1 MRTTISRGAIYKVPG
16 KYADTASLHVTFNRE
31 TLTINGH
38 VFSGYTLSESLC
50 RVLLDAGI
58 AKEWEEAIAIVEEM
72 GVPYVTDEDDTCD
85 ACEEVKPLTHNPVTD
100 MYHCDECADK

>member
-1 MRTTISRGAIYKVPG
+1 MRTTIARGAIYTVPAN
-16 KYADTASLHVTFNRE
+16 YADNVKLSVTFNRE

-58 AKEWEEAIAIVEEM
+58 AKEWEDAISIVEEM
-72 GVPYVTDEDDTCD
+72 GVPYETDED
-85 ACEEVKPLTHNPVTD
+85 E
-100 MYHCDECADK
+100 

>member
-1 MRTTISRGAIYKVPG
+1 MRTTIARGALYTVPAN
-16 KYADTASLHVTFNRE
+16 YADNVKLSVTFNRE

-58 AKEWEEAIAIVEEM
+58 AKEWEDAIAIVEEM
-72 GVPYVTDEDDTCD
+72 GVPYVTDETLCD
-85 ACEEVKPLTHNPVTD
+85 SCEEDKPLTHNPATD
-100 MYHCDECADK
+100 MWHCAECAD

>member
-1 MRTTISRGAIYKVPG
+1 MRTTISRGAIFKVPA

-58 AKEWEEAIAIVEEM
+58 AKEWDEAIMIVEEM
-72 GVPYVTDEDDTCD
+72 GVPYETDED
-85 ACEEVKPLTHNPVTD
+85 E
-100 MYHCDECADK
+100 